1 MGSLIIFI
9 PLLAVMYFVM
19 IRPQQKRAAEHKQ
32 VLASLEPGD
41 EIVTSSGIYGIITE
55 FDGPT
60 LFLEVADGIEVKM
73 TKDSIATVVSYD
85 EVQHG
90 DDDDEDDGE
99 EQEDTADAD
108 EHKGPIS

>member
-19 IRPQQKRAAEHKQ
+19 IRPQQKRMSEHKQ

-41 EIVTSSGIYGIITE
+41 EVVTASGIYGVITD

-60 LFLEVADGIEVKM
+60 VFLEVADGVEVKV
-73 TKDSIATVVSYD
+73 TKDSISTVVSYD
-85 EVQHG
+85 EDQADDSS
-90 DDDDEDDGE
+90 DDDAES
-99 EQEDTADAD
+99 ADAD